1 MLQPCFMSS
10 TAVLFFQPILLLQHL
25 GIWSRYCVDG
35 GSASLQGGSPQK
47 HLPSVITA
55 VHKVGHQAIEKRSG
69 KSEFGIHV
77 FPSFF
82 FFKKDRKRAL
92 WSRPDSHWNI
102 LCYSIMCFTLMV
114 HRHGRKGGRYKHDIT
129 RLKSLMYLL
138 SYVCWI
144 ETLKG
149 KIAEC
154 FNVNY

>member
-1 MLQPCFMSS
+1 MFHVIYCS
-10 TAVLFFQPILLLQHL
+10 VHVFFQPVQLLQHL

-35 GSASLQGGSPQK
+35 SGASLQGGSPQK

-77 FPSFF
+77 FPSFPS
-82 FFKKDRKRAL
+82 DRKRAL
-92 WSRPDSHWNI
+92 WSGSDSHRNI
-102 LCYSIMCFTLMV
+102 LCNLIMCFTLMA
-114 HRHGRKGGRYKHDIT
+114 HRHGRKGSRYKHHMT
-129 RLKSLMYLL
+129 RLKSLTHLL
-138 SYVCWI
+138 SYACWT